1 MIYTW
6 LYQLYW

>member
-6 LYQLYW
+6 LYNLRD